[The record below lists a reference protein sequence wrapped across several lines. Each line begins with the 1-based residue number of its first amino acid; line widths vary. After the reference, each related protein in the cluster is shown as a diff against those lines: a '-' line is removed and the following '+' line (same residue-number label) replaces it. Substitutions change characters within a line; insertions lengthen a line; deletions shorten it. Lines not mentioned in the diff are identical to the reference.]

1 MNPPNDSTK
10 ESTMSKQSRD
20 ATDEELFPWNDLT
33 DQIELGPRV
42 LGAAWRQNFGGE
54 SGSNSKEITREAQR
68 AAAKRAR

>member
-1 MNPPNDSTK
+1 
-10 ESTMSKQSRD
+10 MSKQSRD

-33 DQIELGPRV
+33 GQIELGPRV

-54 SGSNSKEITREAQR
+54 SGSNSKEITREARKAHR

>member
-1 MNPPNDSTK
+1 
-10 ESTMSKQSRD
+10 MSRQSRD

-54 SGSNSKEITREAQR
+54 SGSNAKEITREARKAQR